1 MHSVY
6 YLVETRKKTT
16 IPLKTSPLWVESI
29 WSLEAKEDTTDVMI
43 LSEQANESVQR
54 CNWMNAENG
63 ENTCVNDPIPLGY
76 IQFNSTTSRSKDL
89 SVPILICFYQFFVG
103 FFYRLIQHTS
113 FVVLYWWNNFSTYFF
128 PYFLFNFD
136 ARKTSQN
143 RFQLQVYRKFCM
155 FLQLLDFLFII
166 RV

>member
-1 MHSVY
+1 MKTPEKSNSHSEQQTSDQEKFNEKKSLKLSIHMLGKMHSVY

-89 SVPILICFYQFFVG
+89 SVPILICFYQYFVG
-103 FFYRLIQHTS
+103 FFLSSHSTH
-113 FVVLYWWNNFSTYFF
+113 VLCRS
-128 PYFLFNFD
+128 
-136 ARKTSQN
+136 
-143 RFQLQVYRKFCM
+143 
-155 FLQLLDFLFII
+155 LL
-166 RV
+166 VK